1 MPEIR
6 LAALRRGRCLR
17 LAHQLPIGSVPRVAT
32 SGARDPIRG
41 TPAGPV
47 PAVGARAADDL
58 HTLGG
63 HCQLSRRGFQRER
76 SQESRAH
83 ASKLVVVLIVPL
95 WHPLTFFTVQQVKN
109 MTEEQLLGIFSKALK
124 DAFGKGAGE
133 FKVDVKSLPE
143 TGDFGIAYIHG
154 EKNFYLLFPRI
165 GGDLSDLAHKDMQLL
180 LLDIARYLTVELNRF
195 VVPNQDSPTFWDGV
209 TSFNFKAFIRF

>member
-1 MPEIR
+1 MATAGADDPVR
-6 LAALRRGRCLR
+6 AA
-17 LAHQLPIGSVPRVAT
+17 
-32 SGARDPIRG
+32 
-41 TPAGPV
+41 PAGPV
-47 PAVGARAADDL
+47 PTAGPPAADEL
-58 HTLGG
+58 HTQGG
-63 HCQLSRRGFQRER
+63 HC
-76 SQESRAH
+76 QESRAH

-95 WHPLTFFTVQQVKN
+95 WHPLTLFTVQQVKN

-154 EKNFYLLFPRI
+154 EKNFYLLFPHI